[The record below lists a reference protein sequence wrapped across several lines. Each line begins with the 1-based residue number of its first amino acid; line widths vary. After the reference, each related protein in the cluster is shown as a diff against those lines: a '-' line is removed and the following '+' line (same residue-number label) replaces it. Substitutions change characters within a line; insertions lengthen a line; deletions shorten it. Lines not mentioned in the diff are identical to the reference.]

1 MGAKEEPPMHTIVD
15 QTFKSLS
22 DGDGDWPAVLGDVE
36 FVRCTFTGISIGQY
50 VLGYGTKYPAER
62 KTLKGVVAKDC
73 TAYGRGIAIETAVID
88 DVTVENLR
96 VGNGALLIRGAV
108 YRHVTIRG
116 ACGGLCLTELISI
129 PDTKK
134 RVERFRAANAAFYRN
149 VDWALDI
156 SKAEFEAC
164 VIDCE
169 LPVRLIRRDP
179 ETQVIVRRARLKET
193 EAVWRS
199 IHESLLVSTLS
210 ATVQFGPD
218 ERVIVVPKRYRY
230 FAQEMKTLQL
240 LREAGVTEPD

>member
-1 MGAKEEPPMHTIVD
+1 MRTIVD
-15 QTFKSLS
+15 QTFESLS
-22 DGDGDWPAVLGDVE
+22 DGYGDWPAVLGDVE

-50 VLGYGTKYPAER
+50 VLGYGTQYPADR

-116 ACGGLCLTELISI
+116 ACGGLCLTELILISE
-129 PDTKK
+129 TRK
-134 RVERFRAANAAFYRN
+134 RVERFRAANAAFYEN

-156 SKAEFEAC
+156 SKAEFESC
-164 VIDCE
+164 VLDCE

-179 ETQVIVRRARLKET
+179 ETQVIVRRDKVIGMRAAWEASDSPVAQADPKYSLRSALAGLLRSNLAEMVLVVPRRSRRFKERLK
-193 EAVWRS
+193 A
-199 IHESLLVSTLS
+199 
-210 ATVQFGPD
+210 
-218 ERVIVVPKRYRY
+218 
-230 FAQEMKTLQL
+230 LQL
-240 LREAGVTEPD
+240 LREAGVAEWD